1 MILILLLLYGKKKIK
16 LKRKIV
22 YLREVEI
29 VGIYGY
35 M

>member
-1 MILILLLLYGKKKIK
+1 MNLVLSPSHEKKIK
-16 LKRKIV
+16 FKRKIV

>member
-1 MILILLLLYGKKKIK
+1 MILILSPSHGKKIK
-16 LKRKIV
+16 LKRKTV